1 VHFFAVLYY
10 SLAITEREVFMSEWQ
25 QLMNERAQMTEE
37 ALIRAEKGI
46 ATQEDWLVIWSE
58 CGLRT
63 RRPLI
68 PMRKEAE
75 DVFNCER

>member
-1 VHFFAVLYY
+1 MHFFAVLYY
-10 SLAITEREVFMSEWQ
+10 SLAITEREAFMSELQ
-25 QLMNERAQMTEE
+25 QLMDERAQMTEE

-46 ATQEDWLVIWSE
+46 ATQEDWLIIWSE

-68 PMRKEAE
+68 PMRKES
-75 DVFNCER
+75 ERCL